1 LNSVYNPSNP
11 TIFKEL
17 LKSTSCRSI
26 KCEFLHLLASVAW
39 SILFSDTILVLSFGK
54 LSPLDPECL
63 RVRLVERQARDTFSP
78 KKLEARLLE

>member
-1 LNSVYNPSNP
+1 MDDKKKLVVVM
-11 TIFKEL
+11 TRGMDDE
-17 LKSTSCRSI
+17 R
-26 KCEFLHLLASVAW
+26 ASVAW